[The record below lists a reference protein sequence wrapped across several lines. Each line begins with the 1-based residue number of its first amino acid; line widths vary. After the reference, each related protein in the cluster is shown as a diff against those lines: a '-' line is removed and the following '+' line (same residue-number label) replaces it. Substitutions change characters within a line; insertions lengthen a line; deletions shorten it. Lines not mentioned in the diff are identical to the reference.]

1 MGSDPLTR
9 RASAESGTD
18 ADTDADAGEHGQA
31 AATTAGSD
39 TKIRYCILASG
50 KERRMATVR
59 ATVEVFGQRLGL
71 RADGDADRLQEIARF
86 VDSRMREVADR
97 SSSVDTVKIAVL
109 TALNIADELF
119 QERETD
125 QDVRQK
131 RLEKQAERL
140 VTRLDEAMK
149 PDDLGNGL

>member
-1 MGSDPLTR
+1 
-9 RASAESGTD
+9 
-18 ADTDADAGEHGQA
+18 
-31 AATTAGSD
+31 
-39 TKIRYCILASG
+39 
-50 KERRMATVR
+50 MATVR

-149 PDDLGNGL
+149 PDDLGNGH

>member
-1 MGSDPLTR
+1 
-9 RASAESGTD
+9 
-18 ADTDADAGEHGQA
+18 
-31 AATTAGSD
+31 
-39 TKIRYCILASG
+39 
-50 KERRMATVR
+50 MATVR
-59 ATVEVFGQRLGL
+59 ATVEIFGQRLGL
-71 RADGDADRLQEIARF
+71 RADGDAERLQEIARF

-119 QERETD
+119 LERETD

-140 VTRLDEAMK
+140 VEKLESAMRSDETE
-149 PDDLGNGL
+149 PEN

>member
-1 MGSDPLTR
+1 MG
-9 RASAESGTD
+9 
-18 ADTDADAGEHGQA
+18 
-31 AATTAGSD
+31 
-39 TKIRYCILASG
+39 
-50 KERRMATVR
+50 TVR
-59 ATVEVFGQRLGL
+59 ATVEIFGQRLGL
-71 RADGDADRLQEIARF
+71 RADGDATRLQEIARF
-86 VDSRMREVADR
+86 VDNRMREVADR

-140 VTRLDEAMK
+140 VLKLEQVMRPDETGAE
-149 PDDLGNGL
+149 N

>member
-1 MGSDPLTR
+1 MG
-9 RASAESGTD
+9 
-18 ADTDADAGEHGQA
+18 
-31 AATTAGSD
+31 
-39 TKIRYCILASG
+39 
-50 KERRMATVR
+50 TVR
-59 ATVEVFGQRLGL
+59 ATVEIFGQRLGL
-71 RADGDADRLQEIARF
+71 RADGDAARLEEIARF

-109 TALNIADELF
+109 TALNIADELY

-140 VTRLDEAMK
+140 VEKLDQAIKPDEASAE
-149 PDDLGNGL
+149 N

>member
-1 MGSDPLTR
+1 
-9 RASAESGTD
+9 
-18 ADTDADAGEHGQA
+18 
-31 AATTAGSD
+31 
-39 TKIRYCILASG
+39 
-50 KERRMATVR
+50 MATVR

-140 VTRLDEAMK
+140 VTRLDEAMN

>member
-1 MGSDPLTR
+1 
-9 RASAESGTD
+9 
-18 ADTDADAGEHGQA
+18 
-31 AATTAGSD
+31 
-39 TKIRYCILASG
+39 
-50 KERRMATVR
+50 MATVR
-59 ATVEVFGQRLGL
+59 ATVEIFGQRLGL
-71 RADGDADRLQEIARF
+71 RADGDASRLQEVARF

-119 QERETD
+119 LERETD

-140 VTRLDEAMK
+140 VMKLEEAMR
-149 PDDLGNGL
+149 PDELGNES